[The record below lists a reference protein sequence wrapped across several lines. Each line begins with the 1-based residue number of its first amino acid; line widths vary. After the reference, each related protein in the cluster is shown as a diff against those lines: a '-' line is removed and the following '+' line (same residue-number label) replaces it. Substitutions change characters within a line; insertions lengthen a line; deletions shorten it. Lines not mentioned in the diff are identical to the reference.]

1 MRMLFYMLFYKSESI
16 DISFFGLDFF
26 KFWFRVFIVK
36 YPVHKHGNRA
46 AGRVGESV

>member
-1 MRMLFYMLFYKSESI
+1 MRMNMLFYKSESI

-36 YPVHKHGNRA
+36 YPVHKHGNWA
-46 AGRVGESV
+46 AGRVCESV